1 MSVSKMKTVIILILV
16 LMNLFLLML
25 VVPNFMPRYHQ
36 AQQVQTQLQT
46 LFESYQLSL
55 DLSTLPKSQPITS
68 VNVSYDSDAALTAA
82 KALLGDT
89 VLVEEDPA
97 LYYSSYTSSSGTLRV
112 YRSGLCDATLTG
124 FDAVSDPAEH
134 AQKLLTRMGL
144 DICAITAQDT
154 GTGAVAVTATQSIG
168 GIPLDPA
175 QIQLVYTDG
184 CLTQLSGTLYLGTLS
199 RPSSQT
205 CLDCGADRLFGQPRC
220 TRLGG
225 RPGLCRGAVLYP
237 CGHRLCRH
245 RPAGPV
251 LENHHRHRLLPC
263 QRHHRCRHHWHCL
276 IGQKS

>member
-36 AQQVQTQLQT
+36 AQQAQTQLQT

-112 YRSGLCDATLTG
+112 YRSGLCDAALTG

-154 GTGAVAVTATQSIG
+154 GTGAVAVTATQSLG

-205 CLDCGADRLFGQPRC
+205 CLDCGEALIAFLGSRDVLGWVADQVYAVEQCYTHAGTASAATVRLDPSWKITTDTGYYLVNGI
-220 TRLGG
+220 T
-225 RPGLCRGAVLYP
+225 GAVTT
-237 CGHRLCRH
+237 GT
-245 RPAGPV
+245 A
-251 LENHHRHRLLPC
+251 
-263 QRHHRCRHHWHCL
+263 
-276 IGQKS
+276 